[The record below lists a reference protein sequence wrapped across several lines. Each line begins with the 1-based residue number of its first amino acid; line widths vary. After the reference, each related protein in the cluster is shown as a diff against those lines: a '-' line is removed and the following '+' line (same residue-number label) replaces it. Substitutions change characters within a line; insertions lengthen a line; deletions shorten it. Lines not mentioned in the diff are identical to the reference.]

1 MIISLLFMAALMGV
15 VAWWLLKQSYNTRPW
30 EANAPHATSEDFSG
44 RSLPQPDAKLG
55 LFVFLAVVTS
65 LFALF
70 ISAYVMRMESGNDWH
85 PLPDPDLLWLNTG
98 ALVLSSIALQW
109 AHVAAKREQVDSVR
123 NGLLVGGFF
132 AFAFIGG
139 QMLAWQQLVDAGYY
153 VHSNP
158 ANAFFYLITGLHAL
172 HLLGGVVA
180 WGMTTIKLLGG
191 AEVARVRL
199 SVELCAVY
207 WHFLLVVWLILFG
220 LMLST

>member
-1 MIISLLFMAALMGV
+1 MAALMGV
-15 VAWWLLKQSYNTRPW
+15 IAWWLIKQSVDTRPW
-30 EANAPHATSEDFSG
+30 ETGASYASSEDFSG
-44 RSLPQPDAKLG
+44 RSLPQPNAKLG
-55 LFVFLAVVTS
+55 LFIFLVVVTS

-70 ISAYVMRMESGNDWH
+70 ISAYTMRMQLGDWR

-98 ALVLSSIALQW
+98 ALILSSIALQW
-109 AHVAAKREQVDSVR
+109 AHVAAKREQVDHVR
-123 NGLLVGGFF
+123 NGLLAGGFF

-139 QMLAWQQLVDAGYY
+139 QLLAWQQLVDAGYY
-153 VHSNP
+153 LHSNP

-191 AEVARVRL
+191 TEVARVRL

>member
-1 MIISLLFMAALMGV
+1 MAALMGV
-15 VAWWLLKQSYNTRPW
+15 IAWWLLKQSVNTRPW
-30 EANAPHATSEDFSG
+30 EASDHYASSEDFSG
-44 RSLPQPDAKLG
+44 RSLPQPNAKLG
-55 LFVFLAVVTS
+55 LFIFLAVVTS

-70 ISAYVMRMESGNDWH
+70 ISAYAMRMKLGDWR

-109 AHVAAKREQVDSVR
+109 AHVAAKREQVDHVR
-123 NGLLVGGFF
+123 NGLLAGGFF
-132 AFAFIGG
+132 AFVFIGG
-139 QMLAWQQLVDAGYY
+139 QLLAWQQLGDAGYY
-153 VHSNP
+153 AHSNP

-180 WGMTTIKLLGG
+180 WSMTTIKLLGG
-191 AEVARVRL
+191 TEVARVRL

-220 LMLST
+220 LLLST

>member
-1 MIISLLFMAALMGV
+1 MGV
-15 VAWWLLKQSYNTRPW
+15 IAWWIIKQSVNTKPW
-30 EANAPHATSEDFSG
+30 EASAPYASSEDFSG

-55 LFVFLAVVTS
+55 LLIFLVVVTS

-70 ISAYVMRMESGNDWH
+70 ISAYLMRMKLGDWR

-98 ALVLSSIALQW
+98 ALILSSIALQW
-109 AHVAAKREQVDSVR
+109 AHVAAKREQVDRVR
-123 NGLLVGGFF
+123 SGLLAGGFF

-139 QMLAWQQLVDAGYY
+139 QLLAWQQLIDAGYY
-153 VHSNP
+153 VQSNP

-191 AEVARVRL
+191 TEVARLRL

>member
-1 MIISLLFMAALMGV
+1 MGV
-15 VAWWLLKQSYNTRPW
+15 VVWWLMTQSVNTRPW
-30 EANAPHATSEDFSG
+30 EASAHYASSEDFSG
-44 RSLPQPDAKLG
+44 RSLPQPNAKLG
-55 LFVFLAVVTS
+55 LYVFLAVVTS

-70 ISAYVMRMESGNDWH
+70 ISAYLMRMELGDWR

-98 ALVLSSIALQW
+98 VLVLSSIALQR
-109 AHVAAKREQVDSVR
+109 ALIAAKREQVDSMR
-123 NGLLVGGFF
+123 NGLLAGGFF

-139 QMLAWQQLVDAGYY
+139 QLLAWQQLVDAGYY
-153 VHSNP
+153 AHSNP

-180 WGMTTIKLLGG
+180 WGMTTIKVLGG

-207 WHFLLVVWLILFG
+207 WHFLLVLWVILFG

>member
-1 MIISLLFMAALMGV
+1 MTISLLFMAALMGV
-15 VAWWLLKQSYNTRPW
+15 IAWWLLKQSVNTRPW
-30 EANAPHATSEDFSG
+30 EASAPYATSEDFSG
-44 RSLPQPDAKLG
+44 RSLSQPNAKLG
-55 LFVFLAVVTS
+55 LFIFLAVVTS

-70 ISAYVMRMESGNDWH
+70 ISAYAMRMKLGDCR

-98 ALVLSSIALQW
+98 ALILSSIALQW
-109 AHVAAKREQVDSVR
+109 AHVAAKREQVDHVR
-123 NGLLVGGFF
+123 NGLLAGGFF

-139 QMLAWQQLVDAGYY
+139 QLLAWQQLIDAGYY
-153 VHSNP
+153 VQSNP

-191 AEVARVRL
+191 TEVARVRL

>member
-1 MIISLLFMAALMGV
+1 MAALMGV
-15 VAWWLLKQSYNTRPW
+15 VAWWLLKQSVNTRPW
-30 EANAPHATSEDFSG
+30 EASAHYASSEDFSG
-44 RSLPQPDAKLG
+44 RSLPQPNAKLG
-55 LFVFLAVVTS
+55 LFIFLAVVAS

-70 ISAYVMRMESGNDWH
+70 ISAYAMRMKMGDWR

-98 ALVLSSIALQW
+98 ALILSSIALQW
-109 AHVAAKREQVDSVR
+109 AHVAAKREQVDRVR
-123 NGLLVGGFF
+123 NGLLAGGFF

-139 QMLAWQQLVDAGYY
+139 QLLAWQQLVDAGYY

-180 WGMTTIKLLGG
+180 WSMTTIKLLGG
-191 AEVARVRL
+191 TEVARVRL